1 MSYAT
6 FLAAEAAELTGNYAQ
21 ILVVLI
27 SHLVN
32 FDDHVLSD
40 FGIFLAMN
48 VYRLIIIITSVQKQY
63 FTTFLF

>member
-21 ILVVLI
+21 IFVVLI

>member
-21 ILVVLI
+21 ILVALI

>member
-21 ILVVLI
+21 IFVVLI

-48 VYRLIIIITSVQKQY
+48 VCRLIIITSVQKQY

>member
-6 FLAAEAAELTGNYAQ
+6 FLAAEAAELTGNYAR
-21 ILVVLI
+21 IFVLLI

>member
-21 ILVVLI
+21 IFVVLI

-48 VYRLIIIITSVQKQY
+48 VY
-63 FTTFLF
+63 TTHV